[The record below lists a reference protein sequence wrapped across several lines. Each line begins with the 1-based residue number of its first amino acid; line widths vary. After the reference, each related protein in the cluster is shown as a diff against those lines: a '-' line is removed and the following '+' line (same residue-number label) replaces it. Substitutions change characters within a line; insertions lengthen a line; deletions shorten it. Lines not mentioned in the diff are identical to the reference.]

1 MRPLPLHKVPNAASG
16 FGLLL
21 AVTGG
26 LLAWRLGNISG
37 EDSLLIGLL
46 GTVLT
51 LQFELLLRHEQHN
64 RFAQLLT
71 GPRWLVDPVRSIAVD
86 AERILE
92 DFRDTPVEQEAA
104 KFLAECA
111 AEFDNLR
118 LGRLRRSADDA
129 TYLIQ
134 HTRQA
139 TRSLLAVTNIGS
151 GIGNPRWWEEETGRA
166 YWEANRDMADRI
178 QIRRVFVHSAEQRDK
193 ALVLAR
199 LQQSAGVEVRLV
211 PAARVR
217 SEHRLNFAVW
227 DDSIVWEAQMNAEG
241 APISNLFSVGRS
253 DVDRLRRIFSI
264 LWINSTAL
272 EDALADDRRVPPA
285 PRAASPGSGELRSV
299 DEVG

>member
-1 MRPLPLHKVPNAASG
+1 MRPLPLHKVPNAASA

-21 AVTGG
+21 AVAGG
-26 LLAWRLGNISG
+26 LLAWRLGDISG
-37 EDSLLIGLL
+37 ADSLMIGLL

-51 LQFELLLRHEQHN
+51 LQFELLLRHEQHS

-86 AERILE
+86 AERILQ

-118 LGRLRRSADDA
+118 LGRLRRSADDV

-151 GIGNPRWWEEETGRA
+151 GIGNPRWWEEEKGRA
-166 YWEANRDMADRI
+166 YWQANRDMAGRI
-178 QIRRVFVHSAEQRDK
+178 EIRRVFIHSAEQRDK
-193 ALVLAR
+193 AVALAR
-199 LQQSAGVEVRLV
+199 LQQSAGVGVRLV
-211 PAARVR
+211 PADRVR

-227 DDSIVWEAQMNAEG
+227 DDSIVWEAQMNAAG
-241 APISNLFSVGRS
+241 APIANLFSVGRS
-253 DVDRLRRIFSI
+253 DVDRLTRIFSI
-264 LWINSTAL
+264 LWINSTGL
-272 EDALADDRRVPPA
+272 DDAPADGQPA
-285 PRAASPGSGELRSV
+285 PGGLRSV